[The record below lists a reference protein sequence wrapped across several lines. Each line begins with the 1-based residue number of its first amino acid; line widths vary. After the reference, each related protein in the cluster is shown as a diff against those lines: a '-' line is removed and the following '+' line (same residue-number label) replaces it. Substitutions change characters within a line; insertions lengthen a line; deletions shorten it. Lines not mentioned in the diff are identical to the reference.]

1 MALKQHEKGFTDD
14 LNKLTEQQ
22 LRSFL
27 EEELDSED
35 VNVELIKNITDVL
48 AAKTNAK
55 PIDAETAY
63 RQFMSQYADT
73 APLYKDM
80 EQELGGLEEDDA
92 APEIEADESLDQPK
106 KVIRFSRLAKFGILV
121 AAVLVLFFAASVVAS
136 AMGFNIW
143 QANVT
148 WDQDNM
154 GVSTADGESVSTE
167 DDLYYR
173 VRESLMRKGIEES
186 IVPKHLPAGSA
197 IADFKVK
204 ESSETSSYMIVF
216 ENADQ
221 TYYLRYTAHPSVFN
235 EFFPKDKEEPEIYSV
250 DGVEYFITSNEGIY
264 RAVWASGDVV
274 CELYGIQEKEELL
287 NILNSMFGE

>member
-1 MALKQHEKGFTDD
+1 MALKQHAKGFTDD

-80 EQELGGLEEDDA
+80 EQELGGLETDDA

-121 AAVLVLFFAASVVAS
+121 AAIVSLLFAVSAVAS

-143 QANVT
+143 RAIVT

-154 GVSTADGESVSTE
+154 GVSTAEGKPAEIKEDPYSGIRTATQNEDIQVDVIPSYLPEGYSLADLRFSDTYEGHVYKTVFRAGDYTFCFTMIIHPVSMNTF
-167 DDLYYR
+167 Y
-173 VRESLMRKGIEES
+173 
-186 IVPKHLPAGSA
+186 
-197 IADFKVK
+197 
-204 ESSETSSYMIVF
+204 
-216 ENADQ
+216 
-221 TYYLRYTAHPSVFN
+221 
-235 EFFPKDKEEPEIYSV
+235 PKDVLEPEIYPSN
-250 DGVEYFITSNEGIY
+250 GIEHYITLNEGSY
-264 RAVWASGDVV
+264 RAVWANGDVV
-274 CELYGIQEKEELL
+274 CELYGLESKEELL
-287 NILNSMFGE
+287 RIIDSIYKE

>member
-1 MALKQHEKGFTDD
+1 MALKQHAKGFSDD

-80 EQELGGLEEDDA
+80 EQELGGLETDDA

-121 AAVLVLFFAASVVAS
+121 AAIVSLLFAVSAVAS

-143 QANVT
+143 RANVT
-148 WDQDNM
+148 WGKDNM
-154 GVSTADGESVSTE
+154 GVSSTSGDAREIKGDPYSEMRVALEQEGIFDPIIPSYLPNGYSLSDLSYFDTYEGHLYRGVFQSGEETIRLTVVVHPTNINS
-167 DDLYYR
+167 YY
-173 VRESLMRKGIEES
+173 
-186 IVPKHLPAGSA
+186 
-197 IADFKVK
+197 
-204 ESSETSSYMIVF
+204 
-216 ENADQ
+216 
-221 TYYLRYTAHPSVFN
+221 
-235 EFFPKDKEEPEIYSV
+235 PKDDSEPEIYTAS
-250 DGVEYFITSNEGIY
+250 GVEHYLTTNEGEY
-264 RAVWASGDVV
+264 RAIWSYGDVV
-274 CELYGIQEKEELL
+274 CELYGLESKEELL
-287 NILNSMFGE
+287 KIIDSVYKE